1 MLINNLFFADLG
13 VPEGWPTSGKDKIIQ
28 DRAREGR
35 CKNELTTYFESDKP
49 LISKDLKSKKK
60 IEKHQNKQLPSL
72 LHFFLQKCS
81 VIQKKLLCGISLNH
95 FLYLIQ
101 RIYSIQPAECWHKEV

>member
-81 VIQKKLLCGISLNH
+81 VIQKTAALWYFFKPFSVSDTTHLQYTAS
-95 FLYLIQ
+95 
-101 RIYSIQPAECWHKEV
+101 

>member
-60 IEKHQNKQLPSL
+60 N
-72 LHFFLQKCS
+72 
-81 VIQKKLLCGISLNH
+81 
-95 FLYLIQ
+95 
-101 RIYSIQPAECWHKEV
+101 